1 MHFSVFKFNYIA
13 LTFYSYTI
21 KKKNGYLRN
30 KEINI

>member
-21 KKKNGYLRN
+21 KKKTVICVI
-30 KEINI
+30 KK

>member
-21 KKKNGYLRN
+21 KKNGYLRN

>member
-1 MHFSVFKFNYIA
+1 MHFSVFRLNYIA

-21 KKKNGYLRN
+21 KNGYLRN